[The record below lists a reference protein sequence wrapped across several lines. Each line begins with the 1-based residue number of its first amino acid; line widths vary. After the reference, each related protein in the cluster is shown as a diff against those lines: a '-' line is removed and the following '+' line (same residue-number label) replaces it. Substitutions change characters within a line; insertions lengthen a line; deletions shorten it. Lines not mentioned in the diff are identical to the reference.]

1 VTATPRR
8 LDDALGRWAFDPEP
22 GDWDDVL
29 RRSARPGWG
38 DVLRRAR
45 TPLPALRLRR
55 LSRRTVVG
63 LGVLLAV
70 AGPALGLVAAKQ
82 TIGRDATAPGPR
94 LTARLTGPGGGSG
107 SFTASF
113 PGSLIAVRG
122 PRGVRIAK
130 PLRPGDR
137 ADRTPSMRVVW
148 KLELEGVP
156 EDVGSVRLRAR
167 GGSVVATLCDPCVR
181 ASGRARVPHGDLG
194 AFFSGAADVEV
205 TTSERTLTGPLRVV
219 PRLHC
224 GRRAKD
230 GFVCAR

>member
-22 GDWDDVL
+22 GDWADVL
-29 RRSARPGWG
+29 RRSAQPGWG

-45 TPLPALRLRR
+45 RPLPTLRLWRV
-55 LSRRTVVG
+55 SRRTVVG

-94 LTARLTGPGGGSG
+94 LTARLSGPVGGSG

-137 ADRTPSMRVVW
+137 AHSPYTRVVW

-156 EDVGSVRLRAR
+156 EAVGSVRLRAR
-167 GGSVVATLCDPCVR
+167 GGTVVATLCAPCVR
-181 ASGRARVPHGDLG
+181 ASGRARLPSRDLG
-194 AFFSGAADVEV
+194 PLFSGAADVEV
-205 TTSERTLTGPLRVV
+205 RTSERTLRGPLRVV

-224 GRRAKD
+224 GRRANG

>member
-8 LDDALGRWAFDPEP
+8 VDDALGRWAFDREP

-29 RRSARPGWG
+29 RRAARPGWG

-45 TPLPALRLRR
+45 WPLPALRLRR
-55 LSRRTVVG
+55 LSRRTILG

-70 AGPALGLVAAKQ
+70 AGPALGLVAARQ

-94 LTARLTGPGGGSG
+94 LTARLSGPSGGSG

-122 PRGVRIAK
+122 PRGARIAK
-130 PLRPGDR
+130 PLRPGHR
-137 ADRTPSMRVVW
+137 ADHSRFTRVVW

-156 EDVGSVRLRAR
+156 EAVGSVRLRAR
-167 GGSVVATLCDPCVR
+167 GGTVVATLCAPCVR
-181 ASGRARVPHGDLG
+181 ASGRARVPSRDLG
-194 AFFSGAADVEV
+194 PLFSGAADVEV
-205 TTSERTLTGPLRVV
+205 RTSERTLRGPLRVV

-224 GRRAKD
+224 GRRANG